1 MTVVHLFDPLTPLTC
16 LYIWDIVV
24 DEILRPSHIVTSVTE
39 GESRL
44 FVGMHPPNNTTI
56 WR

>member
-1 MTVVHLFDPLTPLTC
+1 MSI
-16 LYIWDIVV
+16 YIIWDTV

-44 FVGMHPPNNTTI
+44 FVGMHPPNNNTII
-56 WR
+56 WRYRYI